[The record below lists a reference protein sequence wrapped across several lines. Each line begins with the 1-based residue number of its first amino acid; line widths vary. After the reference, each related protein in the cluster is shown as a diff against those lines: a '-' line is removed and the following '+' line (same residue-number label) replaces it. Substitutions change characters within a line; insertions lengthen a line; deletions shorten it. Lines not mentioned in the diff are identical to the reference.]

1 MNPERRSC
9 RPPLRQLIMFSVDEV
24 VEEDRRLL
32 ASESITLQDG
42 RMQSF
47 GSAARHAFAIFED
60 QCPFGNSERP

>member
-1 MNPERRSC
+1 
-9 RPPLRQLIMFSVDEV
+9 MFSVDEV